1 MAKVTLY
8 FLPYTEDDADGLRI
22 QESADGITGWA
33 LVEDVGSGSIG
44 TFPEYI
50 SSYTTSLATDTQFF
64 FRIAWLVSGA
74 PQGFSN
80 PVQVGDLP
88 PRYTATDIIQNQTQ
102 YLAIQTASD
111 IYINQLIDTAYFML
125 QDECGPFDETDPGF
139 IERAPLA
146 MLRLVEYLFVRLDPA
161 LASASV
167 GIIEEKIGSYK
178 YRLTEG
184 ATELV
189 SELMV
194 PDHIGVMVC
203 QFGTNEERFVE
214 TISTDVFL
222 QGVWFASEEDDLD
235 RRKIFVEGDADPIG
249 PVPPIRKVNPD

>member
-8 FLPYTEDDADGLRI
+8 FLPYSEDDADGLRI
-22 QESADGITGWA
+22 QESADGLTGWT
-33 LVEDVGSGSIG
+33 LVEDVGSGPIG

-50 SSYTTSLATDTQFF
+50 SSYTTSLATSTLLF

-88 PRYTATDIIQNQTQ
+88 PRYTATDIIQKDTQ

-167 GIIEEKIGSYK
+167 GIVEEKIGSYK
-178 YRLTEG
+178 YKLADN

-189 SELMV
+189 TELMV
-194 PDHIGVMVC
+194 PDHLSAMVC

-214 TISTDVFL
+214 TISEDVFL
-222 QGVWFASEEDDLD
+222 QGVWFAAEEDFLD
-235 RRKIFVEGDADPIG
+235 RRNIFVEGDADPVG
-249 PVPPIRKVNPD
+249 PTPPVRKTNPD